1 MKKAKIAI
9 CAGVAAIAL
18 SFSGCS
24 NLGYDVSNET
34 VLSASRSVSV
44 DGSVSID
51 SSIAIPFGLVA
62 DVGENNLIRL
72 AWGCPSVM
80 PDKWYIYLDGQKV
93 DETSILKQV
102 EIECY
107 AGNHVVAVAAVKNGK
122 RSEAEGIEVT
132 VKGTSAPVENSSGLV
147 SSRTRTSYS
156 SIIIINF
163 SFVCA

>member
-1 MKKAKIAI
+1 MKKARIAI

-18 SFSGCS
+18 SLSGCS

-72 AWGCPSVM
+72 AWGCPSIM
-80 PDKWYIYLDGQKV
+80 PDKWYIYLDGKIV
-93 DETSILKQV
+93 DETSIL
-102 EIECY
+102 
-107 AGNHVVAVAAVKNGK
+107 
-122 RSEAEGIEVT
+122 
-132 VKGTSAPVENSSGLV
+132 
-147 SSRTRTSYS
+147 
-156 SIIIINF
+156 
-163 SFVCA
+163 